1 MDDLD
6 KIETSQAI
14 GLGLILQTARRH
26 LLWVLPTG
34 FVLCA
39 LVFLLLHDWKVDRYQ
54 ASHWVEIAPNHVA
67 FSDVRARGGS
77 DAKGEEALLKSPMV
91 LESVLAQPF
100 IKELK
105 PTTDGGPRNLAYLVE
120 NVALTSKG
128 AQGRYAISFIDND
141 PVAAKQL
148 SDAIAESFMAVRT
161 LLDSTQISNVRESLR
176 PAISEWESTVLNQ
189 QERLQLAARSAG
201 IPLDEMTQQREFLA
215 SLKRA
220 HMDATMQ
227 LKAVQQELSSLPDAD
242 LSDSEGVRVAE
253 LEDGEATDL
262 TRLRAGLVAEKHRII
277 VEDSEN
283 VFKEGLVRIE
293 AKIRDIDEQ
302 LSLRKA
308 QASSEA
314 EAVLRDKAGKA
325 AKQQIADLE
334 LRIKTLNDGIN
345 AEKARLAGEQS
356 KWNAIQFELDNV
368 EVSKDVLISL
378 RRREAALKT
387 EGGYKDVVS
396 SLASASLP
404 ETPLENSNTKRQL
417 LAYPLVFAA
426 LFGLGLTVEV
436 FSQRFSR
443 ARNVT
448 EITQLSL
455 LGELAKFPR
464 WGSKSGRQFY
474 ERSVMALALRLGCLK
489 VLSAGKVV
497 GVVSGVSGEGK
508 STVTFGLA
516 CMLGHSKHLKV
527 LVIDA
532 DVRKPS
538 LHSLFDVSNEVG
550 LVDVLMQRSELD
562 DAIVAVGKLDFLPAG
577 RLSAPPFGIFS
588 EGNVSGF
595 IDSLREHYDL
605 ILVDTSPLN
614 LTPETMLVAESF
626 DHAIVSFMRD
636 KSRAAY
642 AAKMLDKLEL
652 LDSNV
657 VGAVFSGT
665 PIREYKYQY
674 GSYYYYGGKKAI
686 EMPVSKDACSGI
698 GSVPL

>member
-1 MDDLD
+1 
-6 KIETSQAI
+6 
-14 GLGLILQTARRH
+14 
-26 LLWVLPTG
+26 
-34 FVLCA
+34 
-39 LVFLLLHDWKVDRYQ
+39 
-54 ASHWVEIAPNHVA
+54 
-67 FSDVRARGGS
+67 
-77 DAKGEEALLKSPMV
+77 MV
-91 LESVLAQPF
+91 LEPVLAQPF
-100 IKELK
+100 INELN
-105 PTTDGGPRNLAYLVE
+105 PTTDGGARNLAYLVE
-120 NVALTSKG
+120 NVSLKSKG
-128 AQGRYAISFIDND
+128 AQGRYAICFTDND
-141 PVAAKQL
+141 PMAAKQL
-148 SDAIAESFMAVRT
+148 CDAIAESFTAVRT
-161 LLDSTQISNVRESLR
+161 LLDSTQLSNVRESLR
-176 PAISEWESTVLNQ
+176 PAIAEWESTVLNQ

-201 IPLDEMTQQREFLA
+201 IPLNEMTQQREFLA
-215 SLKRA
+215 SLKSA
-220 HMDATMQ
+220 HLDATMQ
-227 LKAVQQELSSLPDAD
+227 LKSVQQELSSLANAD
-242 LSDSEGVRVAE
+242 LSDSEGVSFAE
-253 LEDGEATDL
+253 LEDREANDL
-262 TRLRAGLVAEKHRII
+262 ARLRAGLVAEKHRII

-308 QASSEA
+308 IASSEA
-314 EAVLRDKAGKA
+314 QTTLRDKAAKA
-325 AKQQIADLE
+325 AKQRIADLE
-334 LRIKTLNDGIN
+334 LKIETLNDGIN

-404 ETPLENSNTKRQL
+404 ETALEESNSKRQL
-417 LAYPLVFAA
+417 LAYPLIYAA
-426 LFGLGLTVEV
+426 LFGFGLVVEL
-436 FSQRFSR
+436 FAKRFTR

-448 EITQLSL
+448 ETTQLSL

-464 WGSKSGRQFY
+464 FGSRSGRQFY
-474 ERSVMALALRLGCLK
+474 ERSVTALALRLGCLN
-489 VLSAGKVV
+489 VLSSGKVV

-508 STVTFGLA
+508 TTVTFGLA
-516 CMLGHSKHLKV
+516 CMLAHSKHLKV

-538 LHSLFDVSNEVG
+538 LHKMFDVSNEVG
-550 LVDVLMQRSELD
+550 LVDVLMRRSELD
-562 DAIVAVGKLDFLPAG
+562 DAIVAVGQLDFLPAG
-577 RLSAPPFGIFS
+577 KLSAPPFGILS

-614 LTPETMLVAESF
+614 LTPETMLVVESF
-626 DHAIVSFMRD
+626 DHSIVSFMRD

-642 AAKMLDKLEL
+642 AAKMMDKLEL
-652 LDSNV
+652 VGSNI

-665 PIREYKYQY
+665 PLREYKYQY

-686 EMPVSKDACSGI
+686 EMPISKDACAGI
-698 GSVPL
+698 GSAPS